1 MSAATSTTAGAGG
14 GAANAANAA
23 ARAGAGADAAVVAVG
38 LIEDDAPYR
47 RYVAGVLEASGRY
60 RVAAEAGSV
69 EEAGRWPETVGLA
82 AALVDVAMPGA
93 PGTSAVAGLL
103 ARFPG
108 LAVVM
113 LTARDDE
120 ATILEAIRAGA
131 GGYILKGTGSAELV
145 ATVDDVR
152 AGGAPMSPAIARKVL
167 WLMRTAPSAATVAQ
181 AVSPVRPAGEAI
193 EGLTPRE
200 AEVLARVAAGEADK
214 EVAAQLGISVPVVK
228 AHLGKIYVKW
238 RVRSRTEAAIK
249 FTRLKK

>member
-1 MSAATSTTAGAGG
+1 MSAATNAGAG
-14 GAANAANAA
+14 AVNAA
-23 ARAGAGADAAVVAVG
+23 ARAGAGAGAGSDAVAVG
-38 LIEDDAPYR
+38 LIEDDVPYR

-60 RVAAEAGSV
+60 RVAAEAGSA
-69 EEAGRWPETVGLA
+69 EAAAAWPETAALA
-82 AALVDVAMPGA
+82 VALVDVALPGA

-120 ATILEAIRAGA
+120 GTILDAIRAGA
-131 GGYILKGTGSAELV
+131 GGYVLKGTGSAELV

-167 WLMRTAPSAATVAQ
+167 GLMRTGPSAATVAQ
-181 AVSPVRPAGEAI
+181 AGTAGPERPAGEGL
-193 EGLTPRE
+193 ERLTPRE

-214 EVAAQLGISVPVVK
+214 EVAANLGISVPVVK
-228 AHLGKIYVKW
+228 AHLGKIYGKW
-238 RVRSRTEAAIK
+238 RVRSRTEAAIR
-249 FTRLKK
+249 FTRLKR